1 MRIADAVEELPP
13 LRRRS
18 RPEVQAII
26 DAIQHEQA
34 AEKRAKIAR
43 GKYEFPP
50 VRVNRSEPE
59 RGADAVNDFVDRM
72 TVVVGVALAIA
83 ALDKC

>member
-26 DAIQHEQA
+26 DAIRHEQA
-34 AEKRAKIAR
+34 TEKRAKIAR

-59 RGADAVNDFVDRM
+59 RGADHHQAWKVAA
-72 TVVVGVALAIA
+72 GVALAIL